1 MKEKKFINTDKKKLF
16 FLVSSLFLTF
26 ILTINF
32 SVIVDYSK
40 YTGDTYY
47 IKLWYASI
55 ACIISVPFYLCLYE
69 KVKIVCLKNKA
80 ASICSIVLTICFC
93 SKLIQ
98 DTARNM
104 EAIKYAAYSL
114 GLAESVSNNLSV
126 WLSVACVITVFAG
139 YKIIYYIVAHL
150 IKFIQSIVFDM
161 DKIEIFFLTVYLLFG
176 LGLISYFYS
185 QVNGQW
191 TGVDLVY
198 QMDSGFMYSHYYP
211 VFSFGYDFD
220 WDIGNGGIR
229 HPLATFFSYPIHLL
243 SVIPIALLGMVR
255 NIQGIMYA
263 FFQTVIIA
271 FSGIFLERITRNK
284 WTLLIYG
291 LSFPSVFFCVFL
303 EKYPLA
309 VIFLLIFTVKTL
321 RKEDNGMAL
330 MAAGGM
336 TITSCFL
343 GFFYGKSNKFA
354 ERIKEWVHIFFSF
367 FATVVAAGR
376 IHYIIDY
383 SYLSKQNNI
392 CFFKVSST
400 SIIDRGKSFS
410 NLILSCFIPLKSK
423 VINGQ
428 YFWSDM
434 QTKFSWLGYLIIL
447 ILAYTIAFYWKNK
460 EVQILG
466 CWVLWALIQ
475 VVITG
480 FSSDASCVFGYY
492 FSWAVIGLFM
502 IGTNHLLHNKYLKC
516 TTYLILT
523 VAMISLDYIQMRE
536 IFRYLLQTT
545 PVS

>member
-1 MKEKKFINTDKKKLF
+1 MKEKISINMEKKKYF
-16 FLVSSLFLTF
+16 FLFPSILLTF
-26 ILTINF
+26 LLTINF

-47 IKLWYASI
+47 INLWYAIIASI
-55 ACIISVPFYLCLYE
+55 VSIPFYLYLYQ
-69 KVKIVCLKNKA
+69 KIQVVDKNKI
-80 ASICSIVLTICFC
+80 SVVWSVMLTICFC
-93 SKLIQ
+93 NKMVE
-98 DTARNM
+98 DTTRNA
-104 EAIKYAAYSL
+104 EAIKRAIYSL
-114 GLAESVSNNLSV
+114 GLNIQFDTDFSIGIL
-126 WLSVACVITVFAG
+126 VICIITAFSS
-139 YKIIYYIVAHL
+139 YKIIYYVVTHL
-150 IKFIQSIVFDM
+150 FQFIQTVLENTDKVEKVFA
-161 DKIEIFFLTVYLLFG
+161 LLYMVFG
-176 LGLISYFYS
+176 LVLICFFYS
-185 QVNGQW
+185 RVNGQW
-191 TGVDLVY
+191 GSVDLVY

-243 SVIPIALLGMVR
+243 SVIPVALLGMVR

-271 FSGIFLERITRNK
+271 VSGIFLERITKNK

-291 LSFPSVFFCVFL
+291 LSFPSIFFCVFL

-309 VIFLLIFTVKTL
+309 VIFLLIFTVRTL
-321 RKEDNGMAL
+321 RKEDNGLAL
-330 MAAGGM
+330 IAAGGM

-343 GFFYGKSNKFA
+343 GFFYGKSNKLLD
-354 ERIKEWVHIFFSF
+354 RIKEWIHIFFLF
-367 FATVVAAGR
+367 FAIVVATGR

-434 QTKFSWLGYLIIL
+434 QMKFSWLGYLIIL